1 MSAQFPMVVGE
12 DKRELPA
19 RFLEAQQFL
28 GTQPTGVEVH
38 IYHTS
43 GTIVK
48 VLTYDGTRQGWFYQF
63 SAAEIT
69 TLGFGTWKCP
79 LQTNFCGRAGAL
91 FANSRQ
97 GQHQS
102 GGGKLIC
109 NGSLSPR
116 MI

>member
-28 GTQPTGVEVH
+28 ATQPTGVDVH

-63 SAAEIT
+63 SSAEIT
-69 TLGFGTWKCP
+69 TLGVGTWKCRFK
-79 LQTNFCGRAGAL
+79 LTFADGRVRY
-91 FANSRQ
+91 SPTV
-97 GQHQS
+97 
-102 GGGKLIC
+102 GKDSIKVEAE
-109 NGSLSPR
+109 N
-116 MI
+116 